1 MAESLSSF
9 KVNTPPDYRHVP
21 HNFCITREAP
31 ADTHPLTESK
41 LRITVKFPQTTT
53 LMSEAKKRSSSQ
65 AGLSDEDYEDSDVTV
80 HSDSDSH
87 SDQDSDDQHD
97 EVETRLV
104 NALREVSGNRQK
116 TVLLTPPPEV
126 DDAGIIDRRPGR
138 EEDRDSAVDADDE
151 REPSSLSE
159 NGDASD
165 DDKEN
170 RPPVEADEEH
180 EEPQEGEDEGE
191 DAVNRERPY
200 AGEDSGPQYPQ
211 KRKIKRRRKY
221 EAEADHSEAIRQ
233 KYIEMRK
240 TRTPIACDRCK
251 NLRKECTIHEE
262 GCLQCQTIKAPCMHT
277 DPITLITER
286 RGASKRK
293 DEKMQHMKACII
305 KLQRQVQAQ
314 MYPYGPPLGQYAFPQ
329 HRSDSP
335 NPRSLS
341 PHGNSARWGHASSGS
356 SAEKGAAYANRNGL
370 AASNSHNNIAS
381 SRKPAKRN
389 GGHASVTKSR
399 PLGSDSSGSSGGT
412 SGYLA
417 ELDKNIGPGGRA
429 KINSTMEKF
438 LERDPDYQKKA
449 YLHPSSPR
457 PRQMSGPG
465 YAPHYQEYHEFNNNA
480 HYPTPPLRP
489 MSTPSHR
496 MYDLPY
502 MGDPRYGH
510 PQPGYVN
517 HAPRYPTPP
526 PPHFRPYPERVN
538 PEYEHVDPRH
548 QYDGGLRSTPDADND
563 PYYGLPDAGP
573 SSFNE
578 EELIQAYRAF
588 YPEGESTSAGAAEQ
602 ARASRTRPK
611 FIPRGMPPG
620 NPPPRPRK
628 K

>member
-1 MAESLSSF
+1 
-9 KVNTPPDYRHVP
+9 
-21 HNFCITREAP
+21 
-31 ADTHPLTESK
+31 
-41 LRITVKFPQTTT
+41 
-53 LMSEAKKRSSSQ
+53 
-65 AGLSDEDYEDSDVTV
+65 
-80 HSDSDSH
+80 
-87 SDQDSDDQHD
+87 
-97 EVETRLV
+97 
-104 NALREVSGNRQK
+104 
-116 TVLLTPPPEV
+116 
-126 DDAGIIDRRPGR
+126 
-138 EEDRDSAVDADDE
+138 
-151 REPSSLSE
+151 
-159 NGDASD
+159 
-165 DDKEN
+165 
-170 RPPVEADEEH
+170 
-180 EEPQEGEDEGE
+180 
-191 DAVNRERPY
+191 
-200 AGEDSGPQYPQ
+200 
-211 KRKIKRRRKY
+211 
-221 EAEADHSEAIRQ
+221 
-233 KYIEMRK
+233 
-240 TRTPIACDRCK
+240 
-251 NLRKECTIHEE
+251 
-262 GCLQCQTIKAPCMHT
+262 
-277 DPITLITER
+277 
-286 RGASKRK
+286 
-293 DEKMQHMKACII
+293 MQLMKAWIN
-305 KLQRQVQAQ
+305 KLQRQVMAQ
-314 MYPYGPPLGQYAFPQ
+314 MHPYGPPLGQYAFPQ
-329 HRSDSP
+329 HRPNSP

-341 PHGNSARWGHASSGS
+341 PHGNSARWGHASGGS
-356 SAEKGAAYANRNGL
+356 SAEKGAAYANRNFP
-370 AASNSHNNIAS
+370 ASSSNHNNIAS

-399 PLGSDSSGSSGGT
+399 PLGSGSSGSSGGN

-417 ELDKNIGPGGRA
+417 ELDKNMGPGGRA

-465 YAPHYQEYHEFNNNA
+465 YAPHYQEFHEFNNNA

-489 MSTPSHR
+489 MSTSSHR
-496 MYDLPY
+496 MYDLSY

-526 PPHFRPYPERVN
+526 PPPPPHFRPYPERVN

-548 QYDGGLRSTPDADND
+548 HYDGGLRSTPEADKD